1 MRKGIIVSNKM
12 NDKQNF
18 TTQTNTAETDE
29 IDLLEIGYLLLQHL
43 TGIVSCL
50 IGGALVA
57 VLFTRFMI
65 APKYTSTARMYVVSS
80 SANSVVD
87 LTSLQISKNL
97 TGDYTELIKSRNV
110 LEEVIDDLSLEIG
123 YNQLAGE
130 ISVTNPTDTRI
141 LDITVTDADPQLAAD
156 IANTLAN
163 KAKTYIP
170 RVMNTE
176 QPNIFE
182 EGIVPTS
189 KSSPST
195 TKNGMLGGLLL
206 AVCYMGFLILKHITN
221 DSFVTPEDIQNAF
234 GIQPLATVPESKKT
248 KKSKKGGKK

>member
-163 KAKTYIP
+163 KAKTYIQTF
-170 RVMNTE
+170 NS
-176 QPNIFE
+176 N
-182 EGIVPTS
+182 
-189 KSSPST
+189 
-195 TKNGMLGGLLL
+195 
-206 AVCYMGFLILKHITN
+206 
-221 DSFVTPEDIQNAF
+221 
-234 GIQPLATVPESKKT
+234 
-248 KKSKKGGKK
+248 